1 MHEQGVALLS
11 IFNFCCHRKGQNYT
25 VQKCLH
31 VNSHSFFISFYL
43 TLKEVCED
51 FFFSLLKGLLA
62 NKNRSCDFLPIE
74 KKVFGFDYN
83 LKVSG
88 KSLVI

>member
-62 NKNRSCDFLPIE
+62 NKNRSCDFSSIE
-74 KKVFGFDYN
+74 KKFWGSTII
-83 LKVSG
+83 LKSAE
-88 KSLVI
+88 SHL